1 MSWQSLERAS
11 GVCVDGG
18 FCACSVGG
26 SVRAFAAGVLPS
38 VRCMSA
44 NGSAVASALLPEC
57 WTQLWHGE
65 LSEQRCRPEQV
76 LSVLPEEE
84 LQHDQVDDDIEE
96 IL

>member
-38 VRCMSA
+38 VRCMST
-44 NGSAVASALLPEC
+44 NGSAAASALLPEC